1 MKKGTLLNQPLS
13 AVIAGMGHMDELV
26 IADAGLPIP
35 AGPQRI
41 DLALTQGVPTFM
53 DAVQAVLSELQI
65 EGAVIAA
72 EMLERSPDVA
82 AALQAALGDVPIQTV
97 PHDAF
102 KARTARARAVVRTGE
117 FTPYANVILIAG
129 VVF

>member
-53 DAVQAVLSELQI
+53 DAVQAVLS
-65 EGAVIAA
+65 
-72 EMLERSPDVA
+72 
-82 AALQAALGDVPIQTV
+82 
-97 PHDAF
+97 
-102 KARTARARAVVRTGE
+102 
-117 FTPYANVILIAG
+117 
-129 VVF
+129 